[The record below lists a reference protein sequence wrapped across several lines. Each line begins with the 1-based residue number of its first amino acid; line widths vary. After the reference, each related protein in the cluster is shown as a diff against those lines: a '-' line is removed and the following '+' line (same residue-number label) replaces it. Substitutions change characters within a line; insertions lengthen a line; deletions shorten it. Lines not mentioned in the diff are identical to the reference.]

1 MVRRGVPGHTRRRIR
16 RRKNQKGGILGILPV
31 IRRLRPPPR
40 NRYGQKGGLVLPRRR
55 RQKGGILPFLPLLI
69 PGLIA
74 AGKAAALGAV
84 GGAAGYGA
92 KKAIEA
98 ASK

>member
-1 MVRRGVPGHTRRRIR
+1 MVRRGVPGYTRRRVR
-16 RRKNQKGGILGILPV
+16 RSRK
-31 IRRLRPPPR
+31 
-40 NRYGQKGGLVLPRRR
+40 QKGGLVLPRRR
-55 RQKGGILPFLPLLI
+55 QKGGLLPLFLI
-69 PGLIA
+69 PAAIA
-74 AGKAAALGAV
+74 AAKAAALGAV

>member
-1 MVRRGVPGHTRRRIR
+1 MVRRGVPGHTRGRIR
-16 RRKNQKGGILGILPV
+16 RRKNQKGGILGLMAAA
-31 IRRLRPPPR
+31 RRMRPPPR
-40 NRYGQKGGLVLPRRR
+40 NRYGQKGGLVLPRR

>member
-1 MVRRGVPGHTRRRIR
+1 MVRRGVPGHTRRRVR
-16 RRKNQKGGILGILPV
+16 RGKKQKGGILGILPV
-31 IRRLRPPPR
+31 VRRLRPPPR
-40 NRYGQKGGLVLPRRR
+40 RRKQKGGLVLPRR
-55 RQKGGILPFLPLLI
+55 QKGGILPLFLI
-69 PGLIA
+69 PAAIA
-74 AGKAAALGAV
+74 AAKAAALGAV

>member
-1 MVRRGVPGHTRRRIR
+1 MVRRGVPGYTRRRVR
-16 RRKNQKGGILGILPV
+16 RGKKQKGGILGILPV
-31 IRRLRPPPR
+31 VRRLRPPR
-40 NRYGQKGGLVLPRRR
+40 RRKQKGGLVLPRR
-55 RQKGGILPFLPLLI
+55 QKGGLLPLFLI
-69 PGLIA
+69 PAAIA
-74 AGKAAALGAV
+74 AAKAAALGAV